1 MTDGGRAQRVNLAV
15 TAFSLL
21 MSDVFFLYPPSRPPR
36 LCAFFGT
43 SKHQSHLGQSDL
55 APAIV

>member
-21 MSDVFFLYPPSRPPR
+21 MSDAPPT
-36 LCAFFGT
+36 LCILWDFKA
-43 SKHQSHLGQSDL
+43 SISSL
-55 APAIV
+55 AE